1 MKEYILQLIPSV
13 TVVITFVAATWKLL
27 KNFGSGLGGLKK
39 EVRTTLLDQANK
51 IKDLER
57 LNENNEKRC
66 ESLLEQNET
75 LVTKLNEM
83 CVAYEEVKELRTEVQ
98 LLTKSTHVLT
108 EQVNISVNERLND
121 YNKSIIAITKNY
133 TGIGERYG
141 EIKED

>member
-1 MKEYILQLIPSV
+1 MKDYILQLIPSI

-39 EVRTTLLDQANK
+39 EVRTTLLEQANK
-51 IKDLER
+51 IKDLEW
-57 LNENNEKRC
+57 LVENNEKRC

-83 CVAYEEVKELRTEVQ
+83 CVAYEEVNKLREDVQ
-98 LLTKSTHVLT
+98 LLSKNTQLLASTVST
-108 EQVNISVNERLND
+108 SVNERLND

>member
-1 MKEYILQLIPSV
+1 MKDYILQLIPSV

-39 EVRTTLLDQANK
+39 EVRTTLLDQADK
-51 IKDLER
+51 IKHLEF
-57 LNENNEKRC
+57 LVENNERRC
-66 ESLLEQNET
+66 ETLYEQNKT

-83 CVAYEEVKELRTEVQ
+83 CVVDEEVNKLREDVQ
-98 LLTKSTHVLT
+98 LLSKNTQLLAST
-108 EQVNISVNERLND
+108 VNASVNEKLND

-133 TGIGERYG
+133 TGVGERYG